1 MYIDLWDN
9 NPVNREAYVM
19 IRYINQDANV
29 ITRIH
34 DDCCIDM
41 IEPSMRRMSSIV
53 SDYYKRENMEIIN
66 RMSTKLPQTTK
77 NP

>member
-1 MYIDLWDN
+1 
-9 NPVNREAYVM
+9 M

-53 SDYYKRENMEIIN
+53 SDYYKRE
-66 RMSTKLPQTTK
+66 RLKHCSLSTIPKKDAQNQAP
-77 NP
+77 